1 MPPNTDVNRRRFLTL
16 GGIACLGAA
25 LAACGSGSDDEPS
38 SGDGWTFTDD
48 RGYTVGLGATPGRV
62 VAFTGSAGAL
72 ADYGVREPLVGI
84 FGDVST
90 GKGTPRALAGD
101 LNVDDLTV
109 VGDDWGQ
116 FDIEKY
122 ALLEPDLLVT
132 DTYVPDRLWY
142 IPDDS
147 RQKIESANPNVIAL
161 AVADR
166 GLPTIIGRYEELA
179 AALGADLTA
188 EPVVVAKAR
197 FEAAAQAVRD
207 AVARRPGIRVLAA
220 SAAPATFYVSDPST
234 SADLSYFAELGV
246 ELVVPDEVDSGGYFQ
261 SLSWESADR
270 YRADLILLDSRSSAG
285 QPDALAS
292 NAVWRSLPAV
302 RAGQVTPWN
311 PVFRFSHTGA
321 APLLED
327 LAVALDRANRLG

>member
-1 MPPNTDVNRRRFLTL
+1 MA
-16 GGIACLGAA
+16 GIVGVGAA
-25 LAACGSGSDDEPS
+25 LAACGAGSEDEQ

-48 RGYTVGLGATPGRV
+48 RGNAVTLGATPSRV

-84 FGDVST
+84 FGDVEA

-101 LNVDDLTV
+101 LNVDELTV

-147 RQKIESANPNVIAL
+147 RQKIESANPNVIAI
-161 AVADR
+161 AIADR
-166 GLPTIIGRYEELA
+166 GLPAIIGRYEELA

-188 EPVVVAKAR
+188 EPVVAATAR
-197 FEAAAQAVRD
+197 FTAAAQSVRD

-220 SAAPATFYVSDPST
+220 SATSATFYVSDPRT
-234 SADLSYFAELGV
+234 SADLKYFAELGV
-246 ELVVPDEVDSGGYFQ
+246 ELIIPDAVDDGGYFQ
-261 SLSWESADR
+261 SLSWEAADR
-270 YRADLILLDSRSSAG
+270 YPADLILLDSRSSAM
-285 QPDALAS
+285 QPDALAANS
-292 NAVWRSLPAV
+292 VWRSLPAV
-302 RAGQVTPWN
+302 QAGQVAPWN
-311 PVFRFSHTGA
+311 PVFRFSHAGA

-327 LAVALDRANRLG
+327 LGVVLDRANRLE